1 MSDIWAVL
9 GIEPT
14 TDKRKIKKAYAEAV
28 KTCHP
33 EERPEEFKQLYEAYQ
48 AALNS
53 LSADNRAPRGVSAG
67 TLQQETLHSETSQH
81 KALRSEVSQQEA
93 QHPEKLRPETQHP
106 EILHPESL
114 HSETLHPETQHSETL
129 RSEMQHPETLRSET
143 LHSETLHSEPVHPEA
158 QQEMSRSAMRED
170 GLETSQPGMQMIFAR
185 NNQQKQRAWEQ
196 LTTLWD
202 TYLENRNRQNASA
215 LIQFLKGTEFSRIRD
230 LDDTMQITMLMVKYM
245 IAENRAKAD
254 DKVLCALCDLYVIKD
269 TASDEFDVPHLDDS
283 VRRELSAMLRNE
295 RDRRVQ
301 MRQQKRGRVANG
313 IFNLILFGGMAGFI
327 ITVIV
332 QMLDNTKRAEMR
344 EQCQENVAYMLEQEY
359 PQLHFGNLIGKWE
372 ISDGD
377 TENTYIITTEVST
390 KSGVFQR
397 GSIRVEAERD
407 QEGNVTII
415 SEEFIGIDV
424 K

>member
-1 MSDIWAVL
+1 
-9 GIEPT
+9 
-14 TDKRKIKKAYAEAV
+14 
-28 KTCHP
+28 
-33 EERPEEFKQLYEAYQ
+33 
-48 AALNS
+48 
-53 LSADNRAPRGVSAG
+53 
-67 TLQQETLHSETSQH
+67 
-81 KALRSEVSQQEA
+81 
-93 QHPEKLRPETQHP
+93 
-106 EILHPESL
+106 
-114 HSETLHPETQHSETL
+114 
-129 RSEMQHPETLRSET
+129 
-143 LHSETLHSEPVHPEA
+143 
-158 QQEMSRSAMRED
+158 MSRSAMRED

>member
-33 EERPEEFKQLYEAYQ
+33 EEHPEEFKQLYEAYQ

-53 LSADNRAPRGVSAG
+53 LSADNGAPRGVSAG
-67 TLQQETLHSETSQH
+67 TLQQETLHSDTSRH
-81 KALRSEVSQQEA
+81 KALRSE
-93 QHPEKLRPETQHP
+93 P
-106 EILHPESL
+106 L
-114 HSETLHPETQHSETL
+114 HSEPLHPETQ
-129 RSEMQHPETLRSET
+129 
-143 LHSETLHSEPVHPEA
+143 
-158 QQEMSRSAMRED
+158 QEMSQSAVQED
-170 GLETSQPGMQMIFAR
+170 GLETSQSGMQMIFAR

-230 LDDTMQITMLMVKYM
+230 LDDTMQITMLMVRYM
-245 IAENRAKAD
+245 ITEGRGKAD
-254 DKVLCALCDLYVIKD
+254 DKVLCALCDIYVIKD
-269 TASDEFDVPHLDDS
+269 TASDEFNVAHLDDS

-301 MRQQKRGRVANG
+301 MRQQKKGRIGNG
-313 IFNLILFGGMAGFI
+313 IFNLILFGGTAGFI
-327 ITVIV
+327 IVFVAQVLCGT
-332 QMLDNTKRAEMR
+332 MSFKRE
-344 EQCQENVAYMLEQEY
+344 EQCKEAVIDMVEHEY
-359 PQLHFGNLIGKWE
+359 PQLRFGDVVGEWE
-372 ISDGD
+372 IVDGD
-377 TENTYIITTEVST
+377 AENTYIITTEVRT
-390 KSGVFQR
+390 KKGMLQK

>member
-14 TDKRKIKKAYAEAV
+14 TDKRRIKKAYAEAV

-33 EERPEEFKQLYEAYQ
+33 EEHPEEFKQLYEAYQ

-53 LSADNRAPRGVSAG
+53 LSADNRASRGVSAE
-67 TLQQETLHSETSQH
+67 TLQQTLHSETSQH
-81 KALRSEVSQQEA
+81 KALPSEVSRQEA
-93 QHPEKLRPETQHP
+93 QHPG
-106 EILHPESL
+106 IL
-114 HSETLHPETQHSETL
+114 HSESLHPETLRPEMQHSETQ
-129 RSEMQHPETLRSET
+129 RPKMQHPETQHPETLRSET
-143 LHSETLHSEPVHPEA
+143 LHSESLHSEPVHPEA
-158 QQEMSRSAMRED
+158 QQEMSQSSMQED

-245 IAENRAKAD
+245 IAEGRGKAD

-269 TASDEFDVPHLDDS
+269 TASDEFDVAHLDDS

-313 IFNLILFGGMAGFI
+313 IFNLILFGGIAAFI
-327 ITVIV
+327 IPVIV
-332 QMLDNTKRAEMR
+332 QMLDNTKRVEMR

-359 PQLHFGNLIGKWE
+359 PQLHFGNLIGEWE

-390 KSGVFQR
+390 KSGVFKR

-407 QEGNVTII
+407 QKGNVTII

>member
-33 EERPEEFKQLYEAYQ
+33 EEHPEAFKQLYEAYQ

-67 TLQQETLHSETSQH
+67 TLQQETSHSEASQH
-81 KALRSEVSQQEA
+81 KALR
-93 QHPEKLRPETQHP
+93 
-106 EILHPESL
+106 
-114 HSETLHPETQHSETL
+114 
-129 RSEMQHPETLRSET
+129 
-143 LHSETLHSEPVHPEA
+143 SETLHSEPVHPET
-158 QQEMSRSAMRED
+158 QQEMRQSAMQED
-170 GLETSQPGMQMIFAR
+170 VLEASQPGMQMIFAR
-185 NNQQKQRAWEQ
+185 NNQQKQYAWEQ
-196 LTTLWD
+196 LTTLWN

-245 IAENRAKAD
+245 IAEDRAKAD

-283 VRRELSAMLRNE
+283 VRRELSVMLRNE

-301 MRQQKRGRVANG
+301 MRQQKKGRIGNG

-327 ITVIV
+327 IVIV
-332 QMLDNTKRAEMR
+332 AQALYGTMSYKRE
-344 EQCQENVAYMLEQEY
+344 EQCKEAVIDMVEHEY
-359 PQLHFGNLIGKWE
+359 PQLRFGDVVGEWE
-372 ISDGD
+372 IIDGGA
-377 TENTYIITTEVST
+377 ENTYIIKTEVRT
-390 KSGVFQR
+390 KKGMLQK

-415 SEEFIGIDV
+415 SENS
-424 K
+424 

>member
-33 EERPEEFKQLYEAYQ
+33 EEHPEEFKRLYEAYQ
-48 AALNS
+48 AALSS
-53 LSADNRAPRGVSAG
+53 LTADNRAPRDGADG
-67 TLQQETLHSETSQH
+67 TLQQETLHSGTSQH
-81 KALRSEVSQQEA
+81 KALRSEASRQEA
-93 QHPEKLRPETQHP
+93 QHPEPLCS
-106 EILHPESL
+106 ES
-114 HSETLHPETQHSETL
+114 
-129 RSEMQHPETLRSET
+129 
-143 LHSETLHSEPVHPEA
+143 LHSETLHSEPVHPET
-158 QQEMSRSAMRED
+158 QQEMSQSAVQED
-170 GLETSQPGMQMIFAR
+170 GLETSQPGMQRIFAR
-185 NNQQKQRAWEQ
+185 NNQQKQYAWEQ

-202 TYLENRNRQNASA
+202 DYLENRNRQNASA

-230 LDDTMQITMLMVKYM
+230 LDDTMQIAMLMVRYM
-245 IAENRAKAD
+245 ITEGRGKAD
-254 DKVLCALCDLYVIKD
+254 DKVFCALCDIYVIKD
-269 TASDEFDVPHLDDS
+269 TASDEFDVAHLDDS

-301 MRQQKRGRVANG
+301 MRQQKKGRICNG
-313 IFNLILFGGMAGFI
+313 IFNLILFGGTAGFI
-327 ITVIV
+327 IMIV
-332 QMLDNTKRAEMR
+332 VQALYGTMSYKRE
-344 EQCQENVAYMLEQEY
+344 EQCKEAVIDMVEHEY
-359 PQLHFGNLIGKWE
+359 PQLRFGDVVGEWE
-372 ISDGD
+372 IVDGD
-377 TENTYIITTEVST
+377 AENTYIITTEVRT
-390 KSGVFQR
+390 KKGMLQE